1 MIHLL
6 KCVPGVLHRSGL
18 GALVWQPWE
27 AQAAAEA
34 VDPEDGLNTP

>member
-1 MIHLL
+1 MCSWCFTSL
-6 KCVPGVLHRSGL
+6 GL